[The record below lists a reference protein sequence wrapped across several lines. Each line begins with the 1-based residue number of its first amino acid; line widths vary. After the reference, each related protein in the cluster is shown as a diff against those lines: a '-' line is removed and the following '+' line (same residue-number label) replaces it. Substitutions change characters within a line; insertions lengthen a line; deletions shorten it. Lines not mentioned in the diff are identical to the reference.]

1 MSTELK
7 EALDGLKRDWEGY
20 KDANQERIDAAVKGA
35 VDPLIEEKLKTAN
48 DDFSNQFEEVKKA
61 QQELKAENEA
71 QAKRNDALEAALKR
85 RGDNENGN
93 DFTEAHKFM
102 ALAQHKSVDELLED
116 QVDMEGFNEY
126 EKSFVRSYLR
136 RSEKRAMNEVESK
149 ALSIGGDPQGG
160 YLVPPTMANTMITK
174 IFETSPVRSIA
185 NTVTIGTDRWEVPL
199 DRDEASSGWVGET
212 GSRTET
218 DTPELGKFE
227 IPVHE
232 QYANPRITQNMLD
245 DAQMDVAGW
254 LNGKVA
260 DKLARTEN
268 TAFVNGNGVSKPRG
282 FMDYASTAVT
292 TTDATR
298 AFGVLQYIITGV
310 SGGFNATDP
319 GDALID
325 MVYALKAGYRQ
336 GASWAMSRATVGAVR
351 KIQDGDGNYMWQPN
365 FTDLEQSNLL
375 GATITELEDMAAI
388 GADSFSIA
396 FGNFNAGYQI
406 VDRQGIRLLVDPYS
420 AKPYVQYYTTK
431 RVGGDVVDSEAI
443 KLLKFGTS

>member
-1 MSTELK
+1 MELK
-7 EALDGLKRDWEGY
+7 EAIDGLKRDWEGY
-20 KDANQERIDAAVKGA
+20 KETNQERIDAAVKGA

-48 DDFSNQFEEVKKA
+48 DDFSTKFDEIMEA
-61 QQELKAENEA
+61 QKGIKAEAEA
-71 QAKRNDALEAALKR
+71 QTKRADELEAALKR
-85 RGDNENGN
+85 ASDNDNGV
-93 DFTEAHKFM
+93 DFGEAHKFM
-102 ALAQHKSVDELLED
+102 ALAQHKSVDQLLED
-116 QVDMEGFNEY
+116 QVDMGKFNDY

-136 RSEKRAMNEVESK
+136 RSEKHAMNDAETK
-149 ALSIGGDPQGG
+149 ALSIAGDPQGG
-160 YLVPPTMANTMITK
+160 YLVPPTMATNIITK

-185 NTVTIGTDRWEVPL
+185 STVTIGTDRWEVPL
-199 DRDEASSGWVGET
+199 DRDEATTGWVGET
-212 GSRTET
+212 AARSET

-245 DAQMDVAGW
+245 DAQLDIAGW

-268 TAFVNGNGVSKPRG
+268 TAFVNGNGVTQPRG

-292 TTDATR
+292 TADASR
-298 AFGVLQYIITGV
+298 AFGVLQYIITGA

-319 GDALID
+319 GNALID
-325 MVYALKAGYRQ
+325 LVYALKAGYRQ
-336 GASWAMSRATVGAVR
+336 GASWAMSRSTVGAVR
-351 KIQDGDGNYMWQPN
+351 KIQDGDGNYLWQPN
-365 FTDLEQSNLL
+365 FTDLQQSNLL

-396 FGNFNAGYQI
+396 FGNFSAGYQI